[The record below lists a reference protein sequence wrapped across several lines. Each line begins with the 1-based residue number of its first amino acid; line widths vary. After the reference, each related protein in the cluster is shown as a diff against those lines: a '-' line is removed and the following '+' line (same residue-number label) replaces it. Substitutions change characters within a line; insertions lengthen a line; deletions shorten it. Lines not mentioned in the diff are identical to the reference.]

1 MVNKDNEFLN
11 EMKPS
16 TDDDPIKV
24 VLQLL
29 IKGKRSEASEI
40 LVRLIEKDNKIYSL
54 RDDKKEELWIY
65 KEGVYVPEGKSYI
78 REFCRNNL
86 GFIYSP
92 QFASLIIDKVIV
104 DNYISHEDFFDN
116 NLLEEVPVLNG
127 ILNLKTRKLTD
138 FTPDK
143 IFFNKINAEY
153 DVDKDCPNIKRFFQ
167 DILVEEDIPAMQELF
182 GYCLWK
188 DNFTE
193 TSFLYRGG
201 GSNGKSKTIE
211 LIKLFLNPANCV
223 SVPLSQLEQSGSFHV
238 SELQNKFVNVA
249 GELSKNA
256 LQETQMFKF
265 LTGRDSVTADRKFLR
280 PVTFVNYAKMI
291 FSCNDRPP
299 TYDLSDGFFRRWIV
313 FHFKKKFV
321 DKAVYDSLDD
331 NKGYGIKD
339 ADIINNLLSKEE
351 FSGLLNWALIGLSR
365 VIKDKC
371 FSNTKSTED
380 TRIEWLKDSNNF
392 IVFFEEQLEVS
403 KKRLVSKDDLRQAY
417 TQFCND
423 RGLDTVS
430 NKAIAWYFNS
440 KGVGTARRTKDFG
453 ANSEQ
458 VMAWVGC
465 KFKEGS
471 IDLRGWSS
479 VGDSV

>member
-1 MVNKDNEFLN
+1 MNKNNEFLN
-11 EMKPS
+11 EMKPEIN
-16 TDDDPIKV
+16 DNPIKV

-40 LVRLIEKDNKIYSL
+40 LVRIIETNNKIYSL

-65 KEGVYVPEGKSYI
+65 REGVYIPEGKSYI
-78 REFCRNNL
+78 REFCRENL
-86 GFIYSP
+86 GFIYST
-92 QFASLIIDKVIV
+92 QFVNLIIDKILV
-104 DNYISHEDFFDN
+104 DNYISHEEFFDN

-127 ILNLKTRKLTD
+127 ILNLKTKELSD

-153 DVDKDCPNIKRFFQ
+153 DVDKDCKNIKRFFQ
-167 DILVEEDIPAMQELF
+167 DILTEDDIPAMQELF

-223 SVPLSQLEQSGSFHV
+223 SVPLSQLEQSGSFQI

-280 PVTFVNYAKMI
+280 PITFVNYSKMI

-321 DKAVYDSLDD
+321 DKTVYDSLDD
-331 NKGYGIKD
+331 KKGYGIKN
-339 ADIINNLLSKEE
+339 ADIISNLTSKDE

-365 VIKDKC
+365 VLKNKR
-371 FSNTKSTED
+371 FSNTRSTED
-380 TRIEWLKDSNNF
+380 TRMEWLKDSNNF
-392 IVFFEEQLEVS
+392 IVFFEKHLEVS
-403 KKRLVSKDDLRQAY
+403 RKHLISKDDLRQSY
-417 TQFCND
+417 TSFCDD
-423 RGLDTVS
+423 RDFDTVS
-430 NKAIAWYFNS
+430 DKAIAWYFRS
-440 KGVGTARRTKDFG
+440 KGVGTARRTKYFG
-453 ANSEQ
+453 NNSEQ

-465 KFKEGS
+465 KFKKGS
-471 IDLRGWSS
+471 TDLRGWSIA
-479 VGDSV
+479 GGNL